1 MEVLGAIGGMVMEA
15 MGLTY
20 FKRYRM
26 QIDIRGLQR
35 DFGELPLGYAVR
47 PWDEACLAAH
57 VEAKYRAFAEELD
70 VLVFPSLGS
79 REGCMRLMREITG
92 RREFVPQATWLL
104 EYRGSPDQR
113 PIPCGTIQG
122 IRADS
127 LCGSVQNVGIA
138 PEHRG
143 LGLGTYLMGR
153 SLDGFRQ
160 AGVRWVQLE
169 VTARNQAAHRL
180 YRRLG
185 FRRTQVVY
193 KTAQVAFA

>member
-1 MEVLGAIGGMVMEA
+1 MGTQV

-26 QIDIRGLQR
+26 QLDLRRPQPA
-35 DFGELPLGYAVR
+35 FGDLPAGYTVR
-47 PWDEACLAAH
+47 PWDEACLQGH
-57 VEAKYRAFAEELD
+57 VEAKYRAFSEEMD
-70 VLVFPSLGS
+70 ALVFPSLSS
-79 REGCMRLMREITG
+79 REGCLRLMREISA

-104 EYRGSPDQR
+104 QYRGSPDAR

-122 IRADS
+122 IRIDP
-127 LCGSVQNVGIA
+127 LNGSVQNVGIA

-143 LGLGTYLMGR
+143 RGLGTYLLGR
-153 SLDGFRQ
+153 SLAGFRH

-185 FRRTQVVY
+185 FRRIKVVY

>member
-1 MEVLGAIGGMVMEA
+1 

-26 QIDIRGLQR
+26 QIDLRRLER
-35 DFGELPLGYAVR
+35 AFGELPPGYTVR
-47 PWDEACLAAH
+47 PWDESCLQAH

-70 VLVFPSLGS
+70 ALVFPSLGS
-79 REGCMRLMREITG
+79 REGCLRLMREITA

-104 EYRGSPDQR
+104 EYQHSPDGR

-122 IRADS
+122 IRTDPLS
-127 LCGSVQNVGIA
+127 GSVQNVGIA

-143 LGLGTYLMGR
+143 LGLGTYLLGQA
-153 SLDGFRQ
+153 LAGFRL
-160 AGVRWVQLE
+160 AGVCWVHLE

-185 FRRTQVVY
+185 FQRTCVVY